1 MKTFSG
7 RRVYKQYRY
16 RCSITSLDL
25 PAEQIWKIYRQRADA
40 ENRIKE
46 LKYDFGPPL
55 RPKIREPLYKRVFFQ
70 TKFLFLSN
78 LNSHE
83 NIF

>member
-1 MKTFSG
+1 
-7 RRVYKQYRY
+7 
-16 RCSITSLDL
+16 L

-55 RPKIREPLYKRVFFQ
+55 RPKIREPLYISVFLKKNFY
-70 TKFLFLSN
+70 F
-78 LNSHE
+78 
-83 NIF
+83 